1 MKGCVVLTTA
11 LSLAAVGCGGDDSDE
26 KLTELAADTV
36 VESGLGDS
44 GEDFGAVNLAVDPL
58 DDAVCAEAMERI
70 NSCGLYYSF
79 ETFEADCA
87 AWAASGDSG
96 RLFALEDCL
105 VQPCQPLLGCLEAVV
120 DK

>member
-1 MKGCVVLTTA
+1 MKRCVVLTTV
-11 LSLAAVGCGGDDSDE
+11 LSLLAIGCGGDDSDE
-26 KLTELAADTV
+26 RLSELEADTV
-36 VESGLGDS
+36 AESELGDS
-44 GEDFGAVNLAVDPL
+44 VEDSGAENPTVDPL
-58 DDAVCAEAMERI
+58 DDAACAEAMERI

-120 DK
+120 DR